1 MIQECV
7 FNELTDIQETRPGL
21 ACDISEAKEK
31 GYITDV
37 GMTDE
42 YNGFSDPSQVGELV
56 RDVFTQVD
64 HLRELAR
71 LHGVKES
78 PSGDFKPVQTEP
90 AATE

>member
-1 MIQECV
+1 MIQECK

-21 ACDISEAKEK
+21 ACDISKAKET
-31 GYITDV
+31 GQIIDV

-71 LHGVKES
+71 VHGVKES
-78 PSGDFKPVQTEP
+78 PSGDFISVQTP
-90 AATE
+90 SADTE